1 MEAWS
6 KMKMDNRAAAVI
18 RAYCKEYVAPAPVKD
33 AMVVMDEAD
42 STWFSNLASFAKRE
56 EMRGARWSADETEMF
71 YWVSLLSSY
80 SWSCDLKWEISSSV
94 MGFSRFKPTKVCAF
108 TYHTFLVLFL
118 HPLCPHFFWE
128 PKKKKRN
135 KEAEGGVKLSKAY
148 PIGMILESVHVTQV
162 ESEWGLISR
171 IADLLVPQLSSASGA
186 WQVGSTHHAWVTGHH
201 ALDGLVQLGLQP
213 SVLELV
219 YMRAGDGMITKLK
232 ENRLLAAFS
241 DKVTGFVGPDHYAD
255 IRLKHPER
263 KFKQGATVKC
273 RILNVDSN

>member
-71 YWVSLLSSY
+71 YW
-80 SWSCDLKWEISSSV
+80 
-94 MGFSRFKPTKVCAF
+94 
-108 TYHTFLVLFL
+108 
-118 HPLCPHFFWE
+118 
-128 PKKKKRN
+128 
-135 KEAEGGVKLSKAY
+135 
-148 PIGMILESVHVTQV
+148 
-162 ESEWGLISR
+162 
-171 IADLLVPQLSSASGA
+171 
-186 WQVGSTHHAWVTGHH
+186 
-201 ALDGLVQLGLQP
+201 
-213 SVLELV
+213 
-219 YMRAGDGMITKLK
+219 GMITKLK